1 MAEIKFHK
9 LVASGND
16 FIIIDNRKKIVKDPK
31 KFAAEVCRPH
41 LGIGADGVLLIEPS
55 KNADFFVRI
64 VNADGSEAEACGN
77 GYRCIGLYAHEL
89 LKFPKSMRVETLAGE
104 IKIDVNTE
112 AVKAKLVD
120 PTEYHERL
128 EIPNVNG
135 QTLHAAFVNTGVPH
149 VVIFTEK
156 LAQTPVVELGR
167 TIRHHKT
174 FRPRGTN
181 VNFAEV
187 TGKNSLSIRTYERG
201 VEDETLACGTGTV
214 ASAIVA
220 NLTGRVEVPVQVKT
234 KSGEILKV
242 YFERS
247 RNRIQNVFL
256 EGTAKFVFE
265 GRMTI

>member
-1 MAEIKFHK
+1 M
-9 LVASGND
+9 VASGND
-16 FIIIDNRKKIVKDPK
+16 FLVIDNRKKIVRDAK

-41 LGIGADGVLLIEPS
+41 LGVGADGVLLIEPS
-55 KNADFFVRI
+55 QKADFFMRI

-77 GYRCIGLYAHEL
+77 GYRCVGLYAHEL

-104 IKIDVNTE
+104 IKIDVNSKT
-112 AVKAKLVD
+112 VRAKMAD
-120 PTEYHERL
+120 PTEYREKV
-128 EIPNVNG
+128 EIPNLETSG
-135 QTLHAAFVNTGVPH
+135 RTLHAAFINTGVPH
-149 VVIFTEK
+149 VVIFTEG
-156 LAQTPVVELGR
+156 LDQTPVVELGHA
-167 TIRHHKT
+167 IRHHKI
-174 FRPRGTN
+174 FQPRGTN

-187 TGKNSLSIRTYERG
+187 AGKNLLSIRTYERG

-214 ASAIVA
+214 AGAIVA

-247 RNRIQNVFL
+247 GNRIQNVFL

-265 GRMTI
+265 GRMIVEGGL